1 MKTEY
6 MFKFRI
12 LLLHLIA
19 LIYFFPVFA
28 FPSSLSKIDSLKT
41 VLKVTPISEKAAI
54 FNALSEEILSDS
66 AEYSSE
72 FADSA
77 LKIAKK
83 FNLKSEELKA
93 LINLG
98 EAAYFSNKMN
108 NAKNYYRQAL
118 ALSFDLKDS
127 SLIAINY
134 DNIGYVC
141 LELSDYQGAFNN
153 FNKSLEFERLR
164 GSEIEI
170 AQALNNVGLAFDYLG
185 KYKNALNCY
194 LEALKID
201 ENHYNKEGISTSSN
215 NIGNIYVTWGNNE
228 KALFYYLKSLKIE
241 EGLNSKSGV
250 AIALNNIG
258 IVYHNWKNYEKA
270 LEYYQQGLNIEKE
283 LQNKSGIAKS
293 MNNIAIIF
301 DETGKYDEAI
311 DYYNKSLEI
320 EEEIGNQLGV
330 AISLSNIGEFYENRN
345 DYEKALDYYM
355 RSIEIDEKIGN
366 KPGIGQTYNQL
377 GNLFAR
383 KKQYK
388 KAINYYLRSNE
399 IVEPLNIIETI
410 TENYKGLG
418 NIYAKINDFHKA
430 YYYSNKYH
438 ALKDSIFS
446 KEMLERQ
453 NNLHADFEIE
463 KREKEIKLLNAE
475 KQVRALEISKKELKL
490 SRQDFL
496 VYVLYFGILVFL
508 VFIYLLIRQNKKKNK
523 AYKLLRLQNEEIKKN
538 RIEIIAAKESAEESD
553 RLKSAFLASIS
564 HEIRTPL
571 NGILGFSELIRDME
585 LSRSERNEYID
596 LISLNGQQL
605 VAILNDIIDISQIE
619 TGQLKINPVD
629 CNIDSLLSD
638 LLTYYEGYKKVI
650 GKPDIKI
657 KTKTPPQKTDLILK
671 FDAYRLKQ
679 ILSNLI
685 GNATKFTDKGFIEF
699 GYVFKNEIIQFFVK
713 DSGIGI
719 PKENLEMIF
728 DRFRQVDESLSR
740 EYGGTGLGLAISKQ
754 LVNLM
759 DGDIWV
765 ESEVGKGSTF
775 YFALPLALE
784 HETNQQNF
792 NDYSQANK
800 YNWLEKNIL
809 VAEDVESNFN
819 LIEIELKKTNASV
832 IHARNGKE
840 AVEIFKTQDSIDLV
854 LMDLE
859 MPIMNGKDA
868 TIEINKLNKKVPI
881 IALTAY
887 VLQHQRN
894 EILKLPFTEYITKPV
909 NLKTLLEIIGKIFSN
924 R

>member
-12 LLLHLIA
+12 LLLHLIT

-66 AEYSSE
+66 AEYSFE

-93 LINLG
+93 LTNLG
-98 EAAYFSNKMN
+98 EAAYFSSKMN

-301 DETGKYDEAI
+301 DETGKYEEAI

-330 AISLSNIGEFYENRN
+330 AISLSNIGEFYESRN

-388 KAINYYLRSNE
+388 KALNYYLRSNE

-538 RIEIIAAKESAEESD
+538 RIEIIAAKETAEESD

-619 TGQLKINPVD
+619 TGQLKINPID

-638 LLTYYEGYKKVI
+638 LLTYYDGYKQVI

-719 PKENLEMIF
+719 PKENLKMIF

>member
-12 LLLHLIA
+12 LLLHLIT

-28 FPSSLSKIDSLKT
+28 FPSSLSKIDSLKS

-301 DETGKYDEAI
+301 DETGKYEEAI

-330 AISLSNIGEFYENRN
+330 AISLSNIGEFYESRN

-388 KAINYYLRSNE
+388 KALNYYLRSNE

-538 RIEIIAAKESAEESD
+538 RIEIIAAKETAEESD

-719 PKENLEMIF
+719 PKENLKMIF

>member
-12 LLLHLIA
+12 LLLHLIT

-28 FPSSLSKIDSLKT
+28 FPSSLSKIDSLKS

-301 DETGKYDEAI
+301 DETGKYEEAI

-330 AISLSNIGEFYENRN
+330 AISLSNIGEFYESRN

-388 KAINYYLRSNE
+388 KALNYYLRSNE

-418 NIYAKINDFHKA
+418 NIYAKINDFQKA

-538 RIEIIAAKESAEESD
+538 RIEIIAAKETAEESD

-629 CNIDSLLSD
+629 CNIDSLLFD
-638 LLTYYEGYKKVI
+638 LITYYEGYKKVI

-657 KTKTPPQKTDLILK
+657 KIKTPPQKTDLILK

-719 PKENLEMIF
+719 PKENLKMIF

-924 R
+924 K